1 MEGAGG
7 WEIKNYISV
16 NGGYVCVQ
24 RCSVHLWEDC
34 VGLVGSLVL
43 YFVFSLVGS
52 PSSSRSR
59 EKGPDDWEGPLPRRS
74 SILTAVVTAGVS
86 LIVLLSRSMANL
98 VLF

>member
-1 MEGAGG
+1 M
-7 WEIKNYISV
+7 EIKNYISV

-43 YFVFSLVGS
+43 YFVFSLVGF

-59 EKGPDDWEGPLPRRS
+59 EKGPDDWGGPLPRRS